1 MKRLAQYKPLIGAL
15 LYLTGFLD
23 SRMPR
28 DRFIAEVLD
37 AVQTPETLRLARNHL
52 EASFDMIAMEDCR
65 LLLHESLAQ
74 PEQLVRTLS
83 AYGAAALV
91 VSAALGYYSR
101 LIFRRSKPAI
111 VEFIAMLAAYGA
123 VFVMLQLET
132 YALLTGSAA
141 LFILLLVLMTLT
153 GNLNRREAEK

>member
-1 MKRLAQYKPLIGAL
+1 MLAFFFAERLTRCRVHPVQYLMAGLAV
-15 LYLTGFLD
+15 
-23 SRMPR
+23 
-28 DRFIAEVLD
+28 VLFY
-37 AVQTPETLRLARNHL
+37 V
-52 EASFDMIAMEDCR
+52 
-65 LLLHESLAQ
+65 LLLSLGEHIPFAM
-74 PEQLVRTLS
+74 
-83 AYGAAALV
+83 AYGA
-91 VSAALGYYSR
+91 AALGYYSR

>member
-1 MKRLAQYKPLIGAL
+1 QTSRSIRYSALVIIFTMLAFFFAERLTRCRVHPVQYLMAGLAV
-15 LYLTGFLD
+15 
-23 SRMPR
+23 
-28 DRFIAEVLD
+28 VLFY
-37 AVQTPETLRLARNHL
+37 V
-52 EASFDMIAMEDCR
+52 
-65 LLLHESLAQ
+65 LLLSLGEHIPFAM
-74 PEQLVRTLS
+74 

>member
-1 MKRLAQYKPLIGAL
+1 M
-15 LYLTGFLD
+15 
-23 SRMPR
+23 
-28 DRFIAEVLD
+28 
-37 AVQTPETLRLARNHL
+37 
-52 EASFDMIAMEDCR
+52 
-65 LLLHESLAQ
+65 
-74 PEQLVRTLS
+74 